1 MVNSGLRNVP
11 SGPLTTNSGAG
22 NPGAGGGDMALHI
35 AGQHVQ
41 RAISGWR
48 QGGAGIMTGGMIH
61 DLALS
66 LAMLAMVALL
76 AGAWYLYRRNGP
88 NRQTLLMVVMALVL
102 LGNVVIWQLPPPQT
116 EPQTGE
122 AASAEGAPA
131 AR

>member
-1 MVNSGLRNVP
+1 
-11 SGPLTTNSGAG
+11 
-22 NPGAGGGDMALHI
+22 
-35 AGQHVQ
+35 
-41 RAISGWR
+41 
-48 QGGAGIMTGGMIH
+48 MTGGMIH

-76 AGAWYLYRRNGP
+76 AGAWFLYKRNGP

-102 LGNVVIWQLPPPQT
+102 LGNVVIWQLPSPGSSDATSAEGAPPN
-116 EPQTGE
+116 PTGE